1 MSVATEF
8 APVFAPVAYVP
19 EPARRQAG
27 PPRPDAT
34 VHVRHR
40 PADPAGAPPLRLTR
54 RGVLVLSA
62 AVASL
67 AGVLVWLAALS
78 APAATPAR
86 ASVPA
91 TVTVQDGD
99 TLWSIAGQVAPDR
112 DPRAEVDQLLRLNH
126 LGGVAL
132 TPGQVLRTR

>member
-8 APVFAPVAYVP
+8 APVFAPDVYLP
-19 EPARRQAG
+19 EPARRKTCR
-27 PPRPDAT
+27 PRPDAT
-34 VHVRHR
+34 VHVLHR
-40 PADPAGAPPLRLTR
+40 PADPAGAAPLRLTR
-54 RGVLVLSA
+54 RGVLVLGV
-62 AVASL
+62 AVAAL
-67 AGVLVWLAALS
+67 AGVLVWLAVLS
-78 APAATPAR
+78 APAGPPAR

-112 DPRAEVDQLLRLNH
+112 DPRAEVDQLRRLNH

>member
-1 MSVATEF
+1 MSVATEL
-8 APVFAPVAYVP
+8 APDVYIP
-19 EPARRQAG
+19 EPARRQSRR
-27 PPRPDAT
+27 PRPDAT
-34 VHVRHR
+34 VHVLHR
-40 PADPAGAPPLRLTR
+40 PADPAGAAPLRLTR
-54 RGVLVLSA
+54 RGVLVVCA
-62 AVASL
+62 AVAAL

-78 APAATPAR
+78 APAASPAR
-86 ASVPA
+86 VSVPA

-112 DPRAEVDQLLRLNH
+112 DPRAEVDQLRRLNH

>member
-8 APVFAPVAYVP
+8 APTVYVP
-19 EPARRQAG
+19 EPARRQAC

-34 VHVRHR
+34 VYTLRR
-40 PADPAGAPPLRLTR
+40 PADPAGAAPLRLTR
-54 RGVLVLSA
+54 RGVLVLGA

-67 AGVLVWLAALS
+67 AGVLIWLAALS
-78 APAATPAR
+78 APAEAPAR

-112 DPRAEVDQLLRLNH
+112 DPRAEVDQLRRLNH